1 MKVQNISGRT
11 ITVTLGRESRLLDA
25 SATATFPDSVQAELD
40 YAAAAKMGYIRKVG
54 SGIAGGATTDTAGYA
69 IGATSIT
76 LASDGTGRIAAGQ
89 TARFG
94 DDTTDY
100 LVTTGTNDVSGGGTI
115 VVTPALVAAIPAA
128 ATAIAVADPVSLPIG
143 AQDQQ
148 LCILTFGTS
157 YPADAGT
164 LTINGVT
171 FEFDTASSSTIT
183 AGNVRIPTNGLTAA
197 ADIAAITKTTVNAN
211 ATLDALDIKITDLLT
226 ISTTTYAALVCP
238 VETTLVVEDIGT
250 THFIVSTEAPIYRS
264 SRRVQ
269 MFTHTLTGTTG
280 QIYTGFSKIESVLVQ
295 VRSSSGTV
303 LLYNGAV
310 TTSNGWISLAAAP
323 AGTITG
329 YDPVRVLANT
339 DVVTLLVT
347 GW

>member
-25 SATATFPDSVQAELD
+25 SATATFPDSAQAELD

-54 SGIAGGATTDTAGYA
+54 SGIAGGATTDAAGYA

-76 LASDGTGRIAAGQ
+76 LASAGTGRIAAGQ
-89 TARFG
+89 SARFG

-115 VVTPALVAAIPAA
+115 VVTPALVAAIPAE

-157 YPADAGT
+157 VPGDTGT
-164 LTINGVT
+164 LIINGVT

-197 ADIAAITKTTVNAN
+197 EDIAAITKTTVNAN
-211 ATLDALDIKITDLLT
+211 ATLDALGIKITDLLT

-238 VETTLVVEDIGT
+238 VETTLVVSEAAT
-250 THFIVSTEAPIYRS
+250 NLTVSTEAPIYRS
-264 SRRVQ
+264 SRRLQ

-280 QIYTGFSKIESVLVQ
+280 QIYTGFSKIESVFVQ